1 MRWGTALGWPLRAPI
16 RPLSSRSPL
25 LSPPTLLFLDLPPF
39 FKWPSPFSSSTPPL
53 PVLLLPHLLPVV
65 RRAVPPSFLLPIG
78 ARQRRRSVVRGH
90 DEEAA
95 GVSARRP
102 AKVFSCM
109 RDLLAKPFPY
119 ARVLGSSLPGSTSTA
134 TSSKTPAAPPPSA
147 PTTARS
153 NTVEETV
160 AMVLHYASGIDQPH
174 DAAAVSFVQPARR
187 RRRLR
192 VHTTGGVRP
201 SSLAH
206 CGCFAPPSFLGC
218 GRACLPTASSL
229 LLQAADGTRPPP
241 SSSPGGWD
249 ALRFDLNEVAIKL
262 SQNTSHGR
270 TPHRSS
276 MAATSASAVIKS
288 PPSPATVAISTCPR

>member
-187 RRRLR
+187 RRLLRPAGTPPPSPSPSLSDLHRSLPRRRRRLR

-249 ALRFDLNEVAIKL
+249 ALRF
-262 SQNTSHGR
+262 HY
-270 TPHRSS
+270 
-276 MAATSASAVIKS
+276 
-288 PPSPATVAISTCPR
+288 